1 MRFFKIFHFLSLDV
15 VLGAVSMHLMVFHVV
30 LGRWSPWEFSA
41 LLAAAVFLVYGMDRQ
56 IDNLT
61 HAPMDELHAFHAKFR
76 TPLFLGMGLVLFF
89 SGLLLLKMERLLI
102 GLGLCLL
109 LTILFYWIAWVKNI
123 FDSIWGLKELGTA
136 LIYSLGI
143 LIPTIAS
150 DGFSIPLG
158 IIELTLFWV
167 ALLNLW
173 LFTSIEMAG
182 MRKKVLGLLCLLPC
196 WLFCASLL
204 GLPISILVIMGFIWG
219 IHAGI
224 YYFRP
229 WISMRLWAEWAFM
242 SPLIYILCNL

>member
-1 MRFFKIFHFLSLDV
+1 MRFFKILHFLSLDV
-15 VLGAVSMHLMVFHVV
+15 VFGAVSMHLMVFHVV

-61 HAPMDELHAFHAKFR
+61 NAPKDVLHAFHAKFR
-76 TPLFLGMGLVLFF
+76 TPLFLGMGLVLLF
-89 SGLLLLKMERLLI
+89 SGFVLLTMERLLI

-109 LTILFYWIAWVKNI
+109 LAVLFYWIAWVKNI
-123 FDSIWGLKELGTA
+123 FDSIWGLKEVGTS

-143 LIPTIAS
+143 LIPTITS
-150 DGFSIPLG
+150 DGFSIPLA
-158 IIELTLFWV
+158 IIELTLFGV
-167 ALLNLW
+167 ALINLW

-182 MRKKVLGLLCLLPC
+182 MRQRVLGLLCLLPC
-196 WLFCASLL
+196 WFFCASLL
-204 GLPISILVIMGFIWG
+204 GLPSSILVIMGLIWG

-229 WISMRLWAEWAFM
+229 WISMRLWAEWAFA
-242 SPLIYILCNL
+242 SPLIYLLCNL